1 MTDDS
6 TDSEG
11 EKEPSPFLR
20 LVGSSAAGL
29 APAKSEVGA
38 SGDLDEHAQRLIPR
52 SVKAALTVVAVEMLL
67 LVLLMAY
74 LISTV
79 IQHVQ
84 ANSGVT
90 WATMVFTL
98 LMLLGVLGGAIAVL
112 RGRRWGRSPLIA
124 WQVLQLGAAVPSL
137 RTSGWPIG
145 TALIVLSVLGLATL
159 MSPGVT
165 RHLHWRER
173 PPGSTP
179 PP

>member
-6 TDSEG
+6 TGTGG
-11 EKEPSPFLR
+11 EDEPPPFLR
-20 LVGSSAAGL
+20 LVGSSGL
-29 APAKSEVGA
+29 GPPSDDPTDGV
-38 SGDLDEHAQRLIPR
+38 SGDFDEHAQRLIPR
-52 SVKAALTVVAVEMLL
+52 SVKAALTIVALEALL
-67 LVLLMAY
+67 LALLMAY

-79 IQHVQ
+79 IQDVQ

-98 LMLLGVLGGAIAVL
+98 LMLLGVLAGAMAVL
-112 RGRRWGRSPLIA
+112 RGRRWGRSPLVA
-124 WQVLQLGAAVPSL
+124 WQVLQLGAAAPSL
-137 RTSGWPIG
+137 ATSGWPMG
-145 TALIVLSVLGLATL
+145 SALVALSVIGLATL

-165 RHLHWRER
+165 RHLHWREM